1 MSIEEFLESCE
12 RLLTASDFQDI
23 QLASLNADRPAET
36 GIELLKRFQN
46 AELGLRNELV
56 KLRAKKLGIEQD
68 RYARE
73 DVENPLLAAV
83 AREILEQETPLKAE
97 HFMNGALWTIL
108 EDLSVGHYFDIDYL
122 TAYFLKLQILQR
134 RASFQV
140 EAGEQKLESIL
151 SGDKKD
157 G

>member
-1 MSIEEFLESCE
+1 MLCV
-12 RLLTASDFQDI
+12 TV
-23 QLASLNADRPAET
+23 LAS
-36 GIELLKRFQN
+36 F
-46 AELGLRNELV
+46 
-56 KLRAKKLGIEQD
+56 
-68 RYARE
+68 
-73 DVENPLLAAV
+73 LAAA

-97 HFMNGALWTIL
+97 HFMNNALWTIL